1 MVAPIGMVA
10 LLRGEAM
17 DTERAA
23 DFSFVAASVLG
34 TAGLNPGIEFVKLG
48 CTTVPA
54 LPELATGG
62 MSLKVTT
69 PFSSTDL

>member
-1 MVAPIGMVA
+1 MVA

-23 DFSFVAASVLG
+23 DLSSVAASGLG
-34 TAGLNPGIEFVKLG
+34 AVELKPGIEFVTLG
-48 CTTVPA
+48 FTTVLV

-62 MSLKVTT
+62 TSLNVTT
-69 PFSSTDL
+69 PFSSKDL

>member
-1 MVAPIGMVA
+1 MVA

-17 DTERAA
+17 DTEHAA

-34 TAGLNPGIEFVKLG
+34 TAGLNQGIEFVKLG
-48 CTTVPA
+48 CTTLPA
-54 LPELATGG
+54 LPELAAGG

>member
-1 MVAPIGMVA
+1 MVA

-54 LPELATGG
+54 LPELAAGG

>member
-1 MVAPIGMVA
+1 MVA

-23 DFSFVAASVLG
+23 DLSFVAASELG
-34 TAGLNPGIEFVKLG
+34 TVGLNPGIEFVPSG
-48 CTTVPA
+48 FTTVLG
-54 LPELATGG
+54 LPELAAGG
-62 MSLKVTT
+62 TSLKVTT

>member
-1 MVAPIGMVA
+1 MVA

-23 DFSFVAASVLG
+23 DLSLVAASGFG
-34 TAGLNPGIEFVKLG
+34 TIGLKPGVEFVTLG
-48 CTTVPA
+48 FTPVLV
-54 LPELATGG
+54 LPELAAGG
-62 MSLKVTT
+62 TSLKVTT

>member
-1 MVAPIGMVA
+1 MVA

-17 DTERAA
+17 DTDRAA
-23 DFSFVAASVLG
+23 DFSFVAASGLG
-34 TAGLNPGIEFVKLG
+34 TAGLNPGIEFVTLG
-48 CTTVPA
+48 GTTVLA
-54 LPELATGG
+54 LPELAAGG

>member
-1 MVAPIGMVA
+1 MVA
-10 LLRGEAM
+10 LLGGEAI

-23 DFSFVAASVLG
+23 DLSFVAASGLG
-34 TAGLNPGIEFVKLG
+34 TAGLNPGIEFVTLG
-48 CTTVPA
+48 FTTVLV

-62 MSLKVTT
+62 TSLKVTT

>member
-1 MVAPIGMVA
+1 MVA

-23 DFSFVAASVLG
+23 DLSSDAASGLG
-34 TAGLNPGIEFVKLG
+34 AVELKPGIEFVTLG
-48 CTTVPA
+48 FTTVLV
-54 LPELATGG
+54 LPELAAGG
-62 MSLKVTT
+62 TSLKVTT

>member
-1 MVAPIGMVA
+1 MVA

-34 TAGLNPGIEFVKLG
+34 TAGPKPGIEFVTLG
-48 CTTVPA
+48 CTTLLA
-54 LPELATGG
+54 LPELAAGG

>member
-1 MVAPIGMVA
+1 MVA

-23 DFSFVAASVLG
+23 DLSSVAASGLG
-34 TAGLNPGIEFVKLG
+34 AVELKPGIEFVTLG
-48 CTTVPA
+48 FTTVLV
-54 LPELATGG
+54 LPEPAAGG
-62 MSLKVTT
+62 RSLKVTT

>member
-1 MVAPIGMVA
+1 VA

-17 DTERAA
+17 DTARAA
-23 DFSFVAASVLG
+23 DFSFVAATELG
-34 TAGLNPGIEFVKLG
+34 TVCLNPGIEFVKLG
-48 CTTVPA
+48 CATVPA
-54 LPELATGG
+54 LPELAAGG

>member
-1 MVAPIGMVA
+1 MVA

-23 DFSFVAASVLG
+23 DLSSVAASGLG
-34 TAGLNPGIEFVKLG
+34 AVELKPGIEFVTLG
-48 CTTVPA
+48 FTTVLV
-54 LPELATGG
+54 LPELAAGG
-62 MSLKVTT
+62 ASLKVTT

>member
-1 MVAPIGMVA
+1 MVA

-23 DFSFVAASVLG
+23 DLSFVAASGLG
-34 TAGLNPGIEFVKLG
+34 PVGLKPGIELVTLG
-48 CTTVPA
+48 FTTVLV

-62 MSLKVTT
+62 TSLKVTT

>member
-1 MVAPIGMVA
+1 MVA

-23 DFSFVAASVLG
+23 DLSSVAASGLG
-34 TAGLNPGIEFVKLG
+34 AVELKPGIGFVILG
-48 CTTVPA
+48 FTTVLV
-54 LPELATGG
+54 LPEFAAGG
-62 MSLKVTT
+62 TSLKVTT